1 VSHSLYF
8 LTATLLA
15 GQAGDARPMP
25 QAGAPVVV
33 ESAPIYVDG
42 QGQAGNYQPQR
53 RGLFARIG
61 GWFGGVFGRNR
72 QSAPTYDNNPQIIN
86 GQLINGRPINGQII
100 QQQPLNTNEPPLP
113 GKTTTVVPQQSSMAP
128 AAAAAI
134 AQVSHGPSNAALDL
148 PVVEKF
154 KNKVGHEADY
164 SWLTGQLYR
173 LEGGNGALWVV
184 RYATA
189 EERDA
194 HGGSV
199 LLAPSIDMRNFR
211 DGDLVSVKGQVLNG
225 GRHSEQIA
233 CPVYRA
239 EDVNLLERGD

>member
-1 VSHSLYF
+1 
-8 LTATLLA
+8 
-15 GQAGDARPMP
+15 MP
-25 QAGAPVVV
+25 QAGAPLVA
-33 ESAPIYVDG
+33 EPTPIYVDG
-42 QGQAGNYQPQR
+42 QGQVGSYQPPR

-61 GWFGGVFGRNR
+61 DWLGGVFGRNR
-72 QSAPTYDNNPQIIN
+72 QSAPSYDGNPQIIN
-86 GQLINGRPINGQII
+86 GRKLNGPII
-100 QQQPLNTNEPPLP
+100 QQQPLNTVEPPMP
-113 GKTTTVVPQQSSMAP
+113 GAGKVSTGVPPQGAMAP

-134 AQVSHGPSNAALDL
+134 AQVSHGPGGASLDL
-148 PVVEKF
+148 PVAEKF
-154 KNKVGHEADY
+154 KHKIGHEADH
-164 SWLTGQLYR
+164 SWVSGQLYR
-173 LEGGNGALWVV
+173 LEGGNGGLWVV

-199 LLAPSIDMRNFR
+199 LLAPAIDMRNFR
-211 DGDLVSVKGQVLNG
+211 DGDLVSVRGQILNG